1 MKKIHLQFCGC
12 ADIKEFEKNHYVVA
26 MSENEEQWR
35 TTNSKAVGEKKGHH
49 GQQVHYLIWYY
60 DGAKWEN
67 VGAISGGSAVF
78 STKTRDD
85 FFHITKT
92 NRTLVLNGIIDNTL
106 FRLEKPEYNLAS
118 QIVSVWRRQVV
129 KDWEYLYDVK
139 PFGFETFVEFAE
151 IGGDR
156 QRMGCLYRADNWTF
170 VGETFGNTKNHVGV
184 GLTGGRLEG
193 KGAFHRMTVPK
204 KLVFCKWIK
213 PFTKPQVCIYKS
225 SWKAG
230 TKEGTPEEKLLAKER
245 TRRRAELLARA
256 ITELPE
262 GIV

>member
-1 MKKIHLQFCGC
+1 MN
-12 ADIKEFEKNHYVVA
+12 KNQ
-26 MSENEEQWR
+26 EQWR
-35 TTNSKAVGEKKGHH
+35 TTNSEPWGEKRSSRTASPLFDL
-49 GQQVHYLIWYY
+49 VLRR
-60 DGAKWEN
+60 AKWEN

-170 VGETFGNTKNHVGV
+170 VGKLSAIPRITSASVLLVE
-184 GLTGGRLEG
+184 GLR
-193 KGAFHRMTVPK
+193 A
-204 KLVFCKWIK
+204 
-213 PFTKPQVCIYKS
+213 
-225 SWKAG
+225 KAHSI
-230 TKEGTPEEKLLAKER
+230 A
-245 TRRRAELLARA
+245 
-256 ITELPE
+256 
-262 GIV
+262 